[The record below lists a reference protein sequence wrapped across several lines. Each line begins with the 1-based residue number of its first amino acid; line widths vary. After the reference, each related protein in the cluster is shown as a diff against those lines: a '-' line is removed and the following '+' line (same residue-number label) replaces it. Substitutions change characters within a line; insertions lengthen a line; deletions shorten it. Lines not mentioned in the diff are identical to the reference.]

1 MKLDEKQ
8 KDSLFKSFIF
18 AVIQILLF
26 NLYLIISAISGDFN
40 WTVERLT
47 SSLAGFFIQILDLLL
62 FINGVIIFLYSTV
75 FLILLIKS

>member
-8 KDSLFKSFIF
+8 KDSLFKIFIF

-47 SSLAGFFIQILDLLL
+47 SSLVGFFIQILDLLL